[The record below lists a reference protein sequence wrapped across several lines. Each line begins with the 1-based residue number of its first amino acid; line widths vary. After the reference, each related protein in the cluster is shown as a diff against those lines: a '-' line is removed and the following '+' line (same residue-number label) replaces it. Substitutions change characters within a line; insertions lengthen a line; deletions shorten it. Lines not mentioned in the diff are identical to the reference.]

1 MFKNYK
7 LIKEQLLEDINSKGT
22 LLTHEK
28 TGARVLLISNDDE
41 NKAFCIGF
49 RTPPYD
55 DTGLPHILEHS
66 VLCGSKKF
74 PVNFNWI

>member
-1 MFKNYK
+1 MYKNYK
-7 LIKEQLLEDINSKGT
+7 LIKTQDLKDINSVGT
-22 LLTHEK
+22 LLVHEK

-66 VLCGSKKF
+66 VAMKKD
-74 PVNFNWI
+74 